1 MLVACKAAAKGVNMS
16 IQRRISDWVL
26 YRAEY
31 SLTRED
37 EVDLHFGPRD
47 PYTSYDDVM
56 AEVRDILKN
65 ALVEAQNNDRPYVL
79 FIHGWSTSRRGK
91 TTARSVVRQFMRS
104 PAATPY
110 IERNGCIQDEA
121 VFLAKVRRHE
131 GGLSTPDRGA
141 AADVRSPAEID
152 REAT

>member
-1 MLVACKAAAKGVNMS
+1 VH
-16 IQRRISDWVL
+16 
-26 YRAEY
+26 YRVEF

-37 EVDLHFGPRD
+37 EVDLHFGQRGPHQD
-47 PYTSYDDVM
+47 YWEVM
-56 AEVRDILKN
+56 AEVRVMVEN
-65 ALVEAQNNDRPYVL
+65 ALIKAQRNRRPYVL
-79 FIHGWSTSRRGK
+79 FIHGWSTSRPGR
-91 TTARSVVRQFMRS
+91 TTARSEVRQFMHS

-141 AADVRSPAEID
+141 AADVRAPAEID